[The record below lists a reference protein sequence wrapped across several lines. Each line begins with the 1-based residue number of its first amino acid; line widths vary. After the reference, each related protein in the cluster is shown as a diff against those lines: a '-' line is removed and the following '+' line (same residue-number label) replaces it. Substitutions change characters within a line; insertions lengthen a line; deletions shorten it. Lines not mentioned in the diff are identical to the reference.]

1 MNRAHPVPSVYD
13 PDMSLHQK
21 EVIVRQLCLA
31 MAAHRKISYMT
42 IRDELM
48 NRLNVDIN
56 RLDGD
61 PVSLFLL
68 YEYLFELRPVSCK
81 K

>member
-1 MNRAHPVPSVYD
+1 
-13 PDMSLHQK
+13 
-21 EVIVRQLCLA
+21 
-31 MAAHRKISYMT
+31 MT